1 MHSGIFLSFV
11 FLRDVGH
18 VGFCTLH
25 QITDQSESRH
35 KRGRVVHLQLVRSS
49 CLGLVWRF
57 WEKLRIF
64 DGCCLSSLENV
75 LFFLQYFL
83 KITPKK
89 KKEKN
94 LFICENTKIYNIT
107 DCKEIEVLTFQ

>member
-57 WEKLRIF
+57 REKLRIF
-64 DGCCLSSLENV
+64 DGCLSSLENV

-89 KKEKN
+89 RKK
-94 LFICENTKIYNIT
+94 KIYLSVKIQRFT
-107 DCKEIEVLTFQ
+107 I